1 MSETED
7 VKKAEIKIRRMTQ
20 EDVPAAAAL
29 ERACFSEPWSE
40 NAYLRTLAD
49 ENALYLAAELEGGEI
64 AGICGLLDILGEGDI
79 SNVAVAEGFRRQKIA
94 ERMLEELL
102 KLGKERGITAFTLE
116 VRASNEA
123 AIRLYEK
130 FGFVSEGR
138 RKNFYEKPR
147 EDALILW
154 RYEQGGEDR

>member
-1 MSETED
+1 MAEETCFTG
-7 VKKAEIKIRRMTQ
+7 IKIREMMP
-20 EDVPAAAAL
+20 EDVPAVAAL
-29 ERACFSEPWSE
+29 ERECFSEPWSE
-40 NAYLRTLAD
+40 NAYLSTLAN
-49 ENALYLAAELEGGEI
+49 ENAVYLVAETESGEV

-79 SNVAVAEGFRRQKIA
+79 SNVAVAEPFRRQKIA
-94 ERMLEELL
+94 ERMLAELL
-102 KLGKERGITAFTLE
+102 KRGKDRGITAFTLE

-154 RYEQGGEDR
+154 KGKNRC